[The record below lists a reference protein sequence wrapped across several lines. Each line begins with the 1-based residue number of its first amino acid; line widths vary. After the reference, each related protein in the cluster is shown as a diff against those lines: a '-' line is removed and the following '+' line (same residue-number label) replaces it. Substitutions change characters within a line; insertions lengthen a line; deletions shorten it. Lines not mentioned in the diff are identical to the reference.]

1 MRIYKAEDIFIG
13 IQKIDNSYILR
24 DDISNEYTN
33 IYYPDV
39 ENNTKN
45 GWQGRL
51 CWNIP
56 FICSYNRIDVRKK
69 NGYLIINKLSN

>member
-24 DDISNEYTN
+24 DDISNEYVK

-39 ENNTKN
+39 ENNSKMD
-45 GWQGRL
+45 GREDFVGIYRL
-51 CWNIP
+51 FVLTIE
-56 FICSYNRIDVRKK
+56 
-69 NGYLIINKLSN
+69 